1 MTSRKQLCAL
11 IILAIKTKNR
21 KKILSEKWFQKRAT
35 LSHMALIAELRL
47 SGSEDL
53 KNYLRMS
60 KESFQLLLNLV
71 KPLFTK
77 QNTRMRSAISAE
89 EKLIATLR
97 FLATLHIFPGI
108 VPKNQIRRKFS
119 VSIIN

>member
-47 SGSEDL
+47 SVSEDL

-108 VPKNQIRRKFS
+108 VPKNQTRRKFS